1 MMKWTKI
8 KIAAAIV
15 GAVALGGSG
24 GAGELRRA
32 AAGPPAQADQADK
45 TAVTDGQTELS
56 KLEQEHVATLRK
68 GANMAEQMFAHGLG
82 AIADVN
88 RLNQSLVE
96 AELKYAKS
104 SKERASIL
112 QDELTTAKKQE
123 ELASRQAAAGIA
135 TVLAPVEAK
144 AYRLGIEIELSEETS
159 P

>member
-96 AELKYAKS
+96 A
-104 SKERASIL
+104 L